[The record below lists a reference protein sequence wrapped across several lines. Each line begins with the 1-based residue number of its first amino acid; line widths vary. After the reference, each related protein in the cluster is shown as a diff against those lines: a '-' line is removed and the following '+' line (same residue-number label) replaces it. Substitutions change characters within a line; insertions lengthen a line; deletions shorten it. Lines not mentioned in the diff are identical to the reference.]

1 MKKLLLALF
10 LVFTLP
16 LSAEEQPAVPTA
28 DEQAAAL
35 INAQEWFRLEACYPE
50 IRDELSPF
58 VRLLC
63 EASLGSHFNRLPESC
78 NAIGTLLND
87 YQQELFADPEGSML
101 GWLLSMLIG
110 NLQELG
116 AYEQA
121 ADLLTQFAAGQS
133 EEERASTLATQR
145 WFQTMARHPRT
156 SLTKPDGEIRLPL
169 TVGSETVKSPLDGTD
184 KKVHNFYTDI
194 TIGGRTERFIF
205 DTGCSGASFVSA
217 EFAKRH
223 DLEIICDSISVS
235 GIGGNGFVKFAT
247 TDSMQIGPVTI
258 RHPYFMVFDNDE
270 ASDQI
275 GHIEAVL
282 GTDFMRLAGQIEL
295 RPKEGFFLLPATP
308 EPTPAS
314 GRNLMHDTSSGQYIL
329 NTLVAGKDT
338 VPMVFDTG
346 NSRTGLSPNYYTLHR
361 EEIDRSGK
369 KRETAAGGFGGIL
382 RGTGYDLK
390 NITFTIGNGSRTL
403 KKVTVTADF
412 GPASEQPY
420 FGSLG
425 MDLSKVRP
433 HRLRL
438 RPDVR
443 YGGINP
449 TLFRPAPCTTEL
461 PVPS

>member
-35 INAQEWFRLEACYPE
+35 INAQEWFRLEARYPE

-145 WFQTMARHPRT
+145 WFQTMTRHPRT

-223 DLEIICDSISVS
+223 DLEIICDSIPVS

-390 NITFTIGNGSRTL
+390 NITFTIGDGSRTL

-425 MDLSKVRP
+425 MDLFEKFDRIVFDFGRMF
-433 HRLRL
+433 
-438 RPDVR
+438 V
-443 YGGINP
+443 
-449 TLFRPAPCTTEL
+449 TAE
-461 PVPS
+461 

>member
-1 MKKLLLALF
+1 M
-10 LVFTLP
+10 
-16 LSAEEQPAVPTA
+16 
-28 DEQAAAL
+28 
-35 INAQEWFRLEACYPE
+35 
-50 IRDELSPF
+50 
-58 VRLLC
+58 
-63 EASLGSHFNRLPESC
+63 
-78 NAIGTLLND
+78 
-87 YQQELFADPEGSML
+87 
-101 GWLLSMLIG
+101 
-110 NLQELG
+110 
-116 AYEQA
+116 
-121 ADLLTQFAAGQS
+121 
-133 EEERASTLATQR
+133 
-145 WFQTMARHPRT
+145 
-156 SLTKPDGEIRLPL
+156 
-169 TVGSETVKSPLDGTD
+169 
-184 KKVHNFYTDI
+184 
-194 TIGGRTERFIF
+194 
-205 DTGCSGASFVSA
+205 
-217 EFAKRH
+217 
-223 DLEIICDSISVS
+223 S

-346 NSRTGLSPNYYTLHR
+346 TSRTGLSPNYYTLHR

-425 MDLSKVRP
+425 MDLFEKFDRIVFDFGRMF
-433 HRLRL
+433 
-438 RPDVR
+438 V
-443 YGGINP
+443 
-449 TLFRPAPCTTEL
+449 TAE
-461 PVPS
+461 

>member
-346 NSRTGLSPNYYTLHR
+346 NSRTRDFRRTTTPCTAK
-361 EEIDRSGK
+361 RS
-369 KRETAAGGFGGIL
+369 TAAGKSGKRPQEVSAEFCEV
-382 RGTGYDLK
+382 R
-390 NITFTIGNGSRTL
+390 
-403 KKVTVTADF
+403 VTT
-412 GPASEQPY
+412 
-420 FGSLG
+420 
-425 MDLSKVRP
+425 
-433 HRLRL
+433 
-438 RPDVR
+438 
-443 YGGINP
+443 
-449 TLFRPAPCTTEL
+449 
-461 PVPS
+461 